1 MSQPDANRFAPRQTV
16 IPQNKPDVLRERASH
31 LVSRLGGVKHRLSEL
46 RYNLIGVTTEM
57 EAVQGGASANPLP
70 LAHVSA
76 STMEIL
82 ATVAEIEIILTDLE
96 ANI

>member
-1 MSQPDANRFAPRQTV
+1 MSQPDANRFGLPRTQ
-16 IPQNKPDVLRERASH
+16 IKPDMLRERAAY
-31 LVSRLGGVKHRLSEL
+31 LVNRLEGVKRRLSEL

-82 ATVAEIEIILTDLE
+82 AAVGEIEAILTDLE